1 MAARIQPERRDEI
14 LDAALA
20 LLRETGLAGVTT
32 AALAKAARCSK
43 DTLYRLFEDRAAI
56 LAALVDRQASVLNAT
71 LTAAPGSLSPDAA
84 LAQAGAQL
92 LRLLTSEASLAINR
106 AALADPTGE
115 LSRILI
121 QRGKERSAPKI
132 ASLISQLQDA
142 GLVRIS
148 DPQEAYRIFY
158 GLLIGD
164 RQILAL
170 HGARYRT
177 EDPEHVACR
186 AVDGFLRLHAP
197 KAAK

>member
-1 MAARIQPERRDEI
+1 
-14 LDAALA
+14 LA
-20 LLRETGLAGVTT
+20 LLREKGLAGVTT

-43 DTLYRLFEDRAAI
+43 DTLYRLFADRAAI
-56 LAALVDRQASVLNAT
+56 LAALIDRQATALNAT
-71 LTAAPGSLSPDAA
+71 LTVVPGPVSPDAA
-84 LAQAGAQL
+84 LVQAGAQL

-132 ASLISQLQDA
+132 ASLIVQLHSA
-142 GLVRIS
+142 GLARIS
-148 DPQEAYRIFY
+148 DGQEAYRMFY

-170 HGARYRT
+170 HGSRYRS
-177 EDPEHVACR
+177 EDPELLARR
-186 AVDGFLRLHAP
+186 AVAGFLRLHAP
-197 KAAK
+197 DSAE

>member
-20 LLRETGLAGVTT
+20 LLRDNGLAGVTT

-71 LTAAPGSLSPDAA
+71 LTTAPGSLSPDAA

-132 ASLISQLQDA
+132 ASLISHLQDA

-148 DPQEAYRIFY
+148 DSQEAYRIFY

-177 EDPEHVACR
+177 EDPEHVARR
-186 AVDGFLRLHAP
+186 AVDDFLRLHAP
-197 KAAK
+197 DVAK

>member
-20 LLRETGLAGVTT
+20 LLRGTGLAGVTT

-106 AALADPTGE
+106 AALTDPTGE

-148 DPQEAYRIFY
+148 DTQEAYRIFY

-177 EDPEHVACR
+177 EDPEHVARR
-186 AVDGFLRLHAP
+186 AVDGFLRLLAP

>member
-20 LLRETGLAGVTT
+20 LLRDKGLAGVTT

-56 LAALVDRQASVLNAT
+56 LAELVDRQASVLNAT

-121 QRGKERSAPKI
+121 QRGKERSAPKL
-132 ASLISQLQDA
+132 ASLISYLQDA

-148 DPQEAYRIFY
+148 DSQEAYRIFY

-170 HGARYRT
+170 HGARHRT
-177 EDPEHVACR
+177 EDPELVARR
-186 AVDGFLRLHAP
+186 AVADFLRLHAP
-197 KAAK
+197 DTAK